1 MVMLRESFILL
12 ERVGLISEQKVWQAG
27 IRDWDAFRQA
37 RRVRWIAPV
46 RKGFYD
52 RQLDKAEQALRRE
65 EVEHFSTALPPSQ
78 QWRLWEDFREQAVF
92 LDIET
97 SGYYGDVTVVGLYDG
112 LDTKTMVRGIT
123 FDKEVLKQELAQY
136 KLLVTFNGRSF
147 DVPVLQRYFRNIV
160 PNIPHIDLRHV
171 CAKIGLAGGL
181 KAIEEKL
188 GISRPTSVAGLSG
201 ADAVFLWQQWK
212 ATGDREYI
220 EKLVQY
226 NEEDIVNL
234 KPLAEFAIPE
244 LWRRIRQSDG

>member
-1 MVMLRESFILL
+1 MLRQSFVLL
-12 ERVGLISEQKVWQAG
+12 DRVGPASEQKVWRSG
-27 IRDWDAFRQA
+27 VENWDAFRA
-37 RRVRWIAPV
+37 AKRVAGIAAL

-52 RQLDKAEQALRRE
+52 RQLDRADQALEAEDVHHLAR
-65 EVEHFSTALPPSQ
+65 TLPVGQ
-78 QWRLWEDFREQAVF
+78 HWRLWEQFKEQAVF

-112 LDTKTMVRGIT
+112 QDTKTMVRGVT
-123 FDKEVLKQELAQY
+123 FDKDVLKEELAQY

-147 DVPVLQRYFRNIV
+147 DVPVLQRYFQDVV

-171 CAKIGLAGGL
+171 CAKIGLSGGL
-181 KAIEEKL
+181 KAIEQRL
-188 GISRPTSVAGLSG
+188 GISRPTNIAGLSG

-212 ATGDREYI
+212 ATGDNQYI

-234 KPLAEFAIPE
+234 KPLAEYAIPE
-244 LWRRIRQSDG
+244 LWKQVRMPKA